1 MSTISKTISV
11 RAGTDQV
18 WDAVR
23 DIGALHRR
31 LVPGFVV
38 ATQVEAEGD
47 TLVRIVTFGNGT
59 TVREPILS
67 CDDDTM
73 RVAWTVE
80 GGLTSHYNASVQVF
94 AGSDGGARVVWI
106 ADFLP
111 AAMAPMIDAA
121 MSVGAAAMR
130 KALGALSETP
140 A

>member
-1 MSTISKTISV
+1 MSTISKSISV
-11 RAGTDQV
+11 RAGPDQV

-31 LVPGFVV
+31 LVPGFVI
-38 ATQVEAEGD
+38 ATQVEAAGD
-47 TLVRIVTFGNGT
+47 TPVRVVTFGNST

-67 CDDDTM
+67 CDDETM

-80 GGLTSHYNASVQVF
+80 GGRTSHYNASLQVF

-121 MSVGAAAMR
+121 MSAGTAAMR
-130 KALGALSETP
+130 KALGAISETP